1 MKAVI
6 LAAGEGTRLRPF
18 TLTRPKHLISVGG
31 KTVIEY
37 SLDAVKNA
45 GVNEVIVVAHYKTE
59 QLKDFLGDGS
69 KFGLTIE
76 YAHQNEMKG
85 TADAIKTVES
95 NVNEDFLLIYGD
107 ILTTSE
113 AIKSVIKGYIDNK
126 PAATMAVVQ
135 VTRPEHYGIVKLENH
150 YITDI
155 LEKPKPSEAP
165 TNLANAGVYV
175 FSKGIFQK
183 IHQTPLS
190 PRGELEITD
199 TFKLLIEEKRQ
210 ILAVQI
216 PTEDWLDIGRPWDL
230 LEANKWALSRI
241 APKVHGKIE
250 DNVHLIGAVIVCE
263 GARVRSGAYIEGP
276 TFIGENSDIGPNC
289 YIRPYTHIGK
299 QVHVGNACEIKNSII
314 MDNTKI
320 GHLSY
325 VGDSVIG
332 EECNF
337 GAGTLIA
344 NYRFD
349 AKSVKMMIKEQVVD
363 TGKVKLGVFLG
374 DKVKTGINATLMPG
388 VKVGN
393 NCWIGPNVIV
403 YRDLPANTRV
413 LLKQDV
419 EQKKLEETEKR

>member
-31 KTVIEY
+31 KTVMEHV
-37 SLDAVKNA
+37 LDAVRNA
-45 GVNEVIVVAHYKTE
+45 GVNEIIVVVHYKAK

-69 KFGLTIE
+69 KFGLSIE
-76 YAHQNEMKG
+76 YILQTEMKG

-107 ILTTSE
+107 IVTTSE
-113 AIKSVIKGYIDNK
+113 AIRSVIKGYEENK
-126 PAATMAVVQ
+126 PAAAMAVVQ
-135 VTRPEHYGIVKLENH
+135 VSRPEHYGIVKLENH
-150 YITDI
+150 YITEI
-155 LEKPKPSEAP
+155 FEKPKASEAP

-175 FSKGIFQK
+175 FSKEIFEK
-183 IHQTPLS
+183 IRGTPLS

-216 PTEDWLDIGRPWDL
+216 PMEDWLDIGRPWDL
-230 LEANKWALSRI
+230 LEANKWILSRI
-241 APKVHGKIE
+241 TPKVNGKIE
-250 DNVHLIGAVIVCE
+250 DNTHLIGAVTVCE
-263 GARVRSGAYIEGP
+263 GAHVRSGAYVEGP

-289 YIRPYTHIGK
+289 YIRPYTQIGE
-299 QVHVGNACEIKNSII
+299 QVHIGNACEIKNSII
-314 MDNTKI
+314 MDKAKI

-332 EECNF
+332 EGCNF

-349 AKSVKMMIKEQVVD
+349 AKSVKMMVKEQVVD

-374 DKVKTGINATLMPG
+374 DEVKTGINATLMPG

-393 NCWIGPNVIV
+393 NCWIGPNVV
-403 YRDLPANTRV
+403 LYRDLPANSRV
-413 LLKQDV
+413 ILKQEI
-419 EQKKLEETEKR
+419 EQGKLEEK

>member
-18 TLTRPKHLISVGG
+18 TLTRPKHLISIGG
-31 KTVIEY
+31 KTVMEHV
-37 SLDAVKNA
+37 LDATRNA
-45 GVNEVIVVAHYKTE
+45 GITEVIIVVHYKAE

-69 KFGLTIE
+69 KLGVSIE
-76 YAHQNEMKG
+76 YIRQIEMKG

-107 ILTTSE
+107 ILTTSD
-113 AIKSVIKGYIDNK
+113 AIRSVIKGYEENK
-126 PAATMAVVQ
+126 SAAAMAVVQ
-135 VTRPEHYGIVKLENH
+135 VSRPEHYGIVKLENH

-165 TNLANAGVYV
+165 TNLANAGVYM
-175 FSKGIFQK
+175 FSKEIFEK
-183 IHQTPLS
+183 IRQTPLS
-190 PRGELEITD
+190 PRDELEITD
-199 TFKLLIEEKRQ
+199 TFKLLIAGTRQ

-230 LEANKWALSRI
+230 LEANKWVLSRMKL
-241 APKVHGKIE
+241 KVNGKIE
-250 DNVHLIGAVIVCE
+250 DGVHLIGAVTVCAS
-263 GARVRSGAYIEGP
+263 ARVRSGAYIEGP
-276 TFIGENSDIGPNC
+276 TFVGENSDIGPNC

-299 QVHVGNACEIKNSII
+299 QVHIGNACEVKNSII
-314 MDNTKI
+314 MDKAKV

-325 VGDSVIG
+325 IGDSVIG
-332 EECNF
+332 EGCNF

-349 AKSVKMMIKEQVVD
+349 AKSVKMMVKEQVVD
-363 TGKVKLGVFLG
+363 TGKAKLGVFLG

-388 VKVGN
+388 VKVGS
-393 NCWIGPNVIV
+393 NCWIGPNVIL
-403 YRDLPANTRV
+403 YRDLPANSRV
-413 LLKQDV
+413 ILKQEV
-419 EQKKLEETEKR
+419 ERGKLEEK

>member
-1 MKAVI
+1 MEHV
-6 LAAGEGTRLRPF
+6 
-18 TLTRPKHLISVGG
+18 
-31 KTVIEY
+31 
-37 SLDAVKNA
+37 LDAVKSA
-45 GVNEVIVVAHYKTE
+45 GVNEVIVVVHYKAE
-59 QLKDFLGDGS
+59 QLKDFLRDGS
-69 KFGLTIE
+69 KFGLSIE
-76 YAHQNEMKG
+76 YVHQTEMKG

-95 NVNEDFLLIYGD
+95 NVNENFLLIYGD

-113 AIKSVIKGYIDNK
+113 AVESVIKAYADNK
-126 PAATMAVVQ
+126 PAVAMAVVQ
-135 VTRPEHYGIVKLENH
+135 VARPEHYGIVKLENH

-155 LEKPKPSEAP
+155 LEKPKPNEAP
-165 TNLANAGVYV
+165 TNLANAGIYM
-175 FSKGIFQK
+175 FSKEIFRK
-183 IHQTPLS
+183 IYQTHLS
-190 PRGELEITD
+190 ARGELEITD

-216 PTEDWLDIGRPWDL
+216 PTEDWLDIGRPWNL
-230 LEANKWALSRI
+230 LEANRWALSRI
-241 APKVHGKIE
+241 TPKVHGKIE

-299 QVHVGNACEIKNSII
+299 QVHIGNACEVKNSIL

-332 EECNF
+332 EDCNF

-349 AKSVKMMIKEQVVD
+349 TKSVKMMIKEQVVD
-363 TGKVKLGVFLG
+363 TERVKLGVFLG
-374 DKVKTGINATLMPG
+374 DNVKTGINAALMPG

-393 NCWIGPNVIV
+393 NCWIGPNVIL
-403 YRDLPANTRV
+403 YRDLPADSRIT
-413 LLKQDV
+413 LKQDIQQ
-419 EQKKLEETEKR
+419 EKLKEP

>member
-31 KTVIEY
+31 KTVMEHV
-37 SLDAVKNA
+37 LDAVKNA
-45 GVNEVIVVAHYKTE
+45 GVNEVIVVVHYKAE
-59 QLKDFLGDGS
+59 QLRDFLGDGS
-69 KFGLTIE
+69 KFGLSIE
-76 YAHQNEMKG
+76 YAPQTEMKG
-85 TADAIKTVES
+85 TADAIRTVES
-95 NVNEDFLLIYGD
+95 NVNEEFLLIYGD

-113 AIKSVIKGYIDNK
+113 AIKSVIKGYEAYK
-126 PAATMAVVQ
+126 PAAAMAVVQ
-135 VTRPEHYGIVKLENH
+135 VSRPEHYGIVKLENN

-155 LEKPKPSEAP
+155 FEKPKTGEAP
-165 TNLANAGVYV
+165 TNLANAGIYV
-175 FSKGIFQK
+175 FSKEIFQK

-199 TFKLLIEEKRQ
+199 AFKLLIGEKRQ

-241 APKVHGKIE
+241 TPKINGEIE
-250 DNVHLIGAVIVCE
+250 DSVHLIGAVTVCE
-263 GARVRSGAYIEGP
+263 GARVRSGVYVEGP

-299 QVHVGNACEIKNSII
+299 QVHIGNACEIKNSII

-349 AKSVKMMIKEQVVD
+349 AKSVKMIVKEQVVD

-374 DKVKTGINATLMPG
+374 DSVKTGINAILMPG

-393 NCWIGPNVIV
+393 NCWIGPNVIL
-403 YRDLPANTRV
+403 YRDLPANSRV
-413 LLKQDV
+413 ILKQ
-419 EQKKLEETEKR
+419 ELEEEKLEEN

>member
-1 MKAVI
+1 MKTVI

-18 TLTRPKHLISVGG
+18 TLTRPKHLISVAG
-31 KTVIEY
+31 KTVMEHV
-37 SLDAVKNA
+37 LCAVKNA
-45 GVNEVIVVAHYKTE
+45 GANEVIVVTHYKAE

-69 KFGLTIE
+69 KYGLSIE
-76 YAHQNEMKG
+76 YARQTEMKG

-107 ILTTSE
+107 IFTTPE
-113 AIKSVIKGYIDNK
+113 AIKSVIKEYEQNK
-126 PAATMAVVQ
+126 PAATMAIVQ
-135 VTRPEHYGIVKLENH
+135 VSHPEHYGIVKLENH
-150 YITDI
+150 YITDVF
-155 LEKPKPSEAP
+155 EKPKPSEAP
-165 TNLANAGVYV
+165 TNLANAGIYV
-175 FSKGIFQK
+175 FSKEIFEK
-183 IHQTPLS
+183 IRQTPLS

-210 ILAVQI
+210 IFAVQI
-216 PTEDWLDIGRPWDL
+216 PAEDWLDIGKPWDL
-230 LEANKWALSRI
+230 LEANKWALSRTL
-241 APKVHGKIE
+241 PMVNGEIE
-250 DNVHLIGAVIVCE
+250 DNVHLIGAVTVCE
-263 GARVRSGAYIEGP
+263 GARIRSGAYIEGP

-299 QVHVGNACEIKNSII
+299 QVHIGNACEIKNSII
-314 MDNTKI
+314 MGNTKI

-349 AKSVKMMIKEQVVD
+349 AKSVKMMVKEQVVD

-374 DKVKTGINATLMPG
+374 DNVKTGINATLMPG

-393 NCWIGPNVIV
+393 NCWIGPNVIL
-403 YRDLPANTRV
+403 YRDLPANSRV
-413 LLKQDV
+413 TLKQEL
-419 EQKKLEETEKR
+419 EQGKLEEN